1 MPAHADMTRP
11 VPSAST
17 RSTRLLAV
25 ALGGLVLAGC
35 ASTSSSTPPPPAAS
49 TPVPTSSPGLSS
61 QLCSAAAD
69 YQKAANALVNLDAT
83 KVGTDGV
90 KAALQNLQT
99 AAENLAA
106 AAKDQF
112 SPQVAELERAIASLK
127 GTIAGLSSQDSPSAN
142 LGKIT
147 AAVSAVEQA
156 AKPIV
161 DSVRA
166 GCPAVPP
173 IELPPAS

>member
-61 QLCSAAAD
+61 QLCSAAAE

-90 KAALQNLQT
+90 KAALQNLT
-99 AAENLAA
+99 
-106 AAKDQF
+106 
-112 SPQVAELERAIASLK
+112 ASLALELADLQIRVNGVAPGFVQTPMMSSVPVDDK
-127 GTIAGLSSQDSPSAN
+127 LLNQVPMKRFAQPAEIADAVAFLVSSRASYITGTSLDVNGGWL
-142 LGKIT
+142 T
-147 AAVSAVEQA
+147 
-156 AKPIV
+156 
-161 DSVRA
+161 
-166 GCPAVPP
+166 C
-173 IELPPAS
+173 